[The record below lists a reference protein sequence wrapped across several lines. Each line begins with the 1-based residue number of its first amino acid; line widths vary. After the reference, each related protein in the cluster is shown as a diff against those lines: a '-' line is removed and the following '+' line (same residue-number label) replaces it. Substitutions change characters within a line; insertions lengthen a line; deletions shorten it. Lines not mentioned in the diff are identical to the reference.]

1 LFFIFDRTKVAD
13 FDDFLVYIF
22 MRYKQM
28 GGFFSALHAF
38 AFGNKRAQI
47 LILGLDASGKT
58 TIIHRIKTG
67 NNIITV
73 PTIGFNTET
82 FVYGNLTFSA
92 FDLGG
97 QDQIRKLWHHYYPG
111 TDAIV
116 FIVDSADK
124 RRFPSAKY
132 ELDELLKNPVLRNI
146 PFLIF
151 ANKQDLPRAAT
162 TSDVATALQLF
173 NIKDRKW
180 KIAESIGTSGV
191 GIDEGFEWLSKTL

>member
-1 LFFIFDRTKVAD
+1 
-13 FDDFLVYIF
+13 
-22 MRYKQM
+22 M

-67 NNIITV
+67 TNIITV
-73 PTIGFNTET
+73 PTIGFNAET

-97 QDQIRKLWHHYYPG
+97 QDQIRNLWHHYYPG

-116 FIVDSADK
+116 FIVDSADTK
-124 RRFPSAKY
+124 RFPSVKI
-132 ELDELLKNPVLRNI
+132 ELQKLLENPVLRDI

-151 ANKQDLPRAAT
+151 ANKQDLPTAAT
-162 TSDVATALQLF
+162 TSDVANRLGLYG
-173 NIKDRKW
+173 IKNRQW

-191 GIDEGFEWLSKTL
+191 GIDEGFEWLSNTL